1 MYCQSSQT
9 NTLYDFLNYF
19 SITWIVA
26 AKLQSV
32 VCDLM
37 FISNVVYVIGKYR
50 ALKKRYIFE
59 MFFKFFRKS
68 GDDNISV
75 RDIQFNVYFKCSLC
89 YW

>member
-9 NTLYDFLNYF
+9 NILYDFLNYF

-59 MFFKFFRKS
+59 MFF
-68 GDDNISV
+68 ISSRGETITFSV
-75 RDIQFNVYFKCSLC
+75 CDIWFNVCF
-89 YW
+89 

>member
-59 MFFKFFRKS
+59 MFF
-68 GDDNISV
+68 ISSRGETITFSV
-75 RDIQFNVYFKCSLC
+75 CDIWFNVCF
-89 YW
+89 